1 MAKKGENI
9 YQRKDGRWEGRCVL
23 GRKADGKYVYRY
35 VYARSYQEVRDK
47 LIVEKSRNMDLL
59 KPPAETAVGD
69 QEMPEDK
76 ETLFCS
82 LAQDWL
88 AAKRLQIKEST
99 YIKYRNMVNA
109 YILPELGGLAWDS
122 LSRET
127 IERFCLKM
135 LTSGGRQKK
144 GLSAKTVS
152 DILSAV
158 SGIFRYASYHG
169 YRLTFDLSAMPV
181 KKETK
186 KMRILSRNE
195 QEKLCRFLRFEPSG
209 KDLGLLICLFAG
221 LRLGEICAL
230 RWEDISLS
238 EQTIHVH
245 RTMQRIQNGDYAGRF
260 DKCKGQVEEG
270 MAKTQDSKCSGEKMW
285 VGGGSGK
292 KATVGEASGKKTRI
306 IITEPKS
313 SDSIRIIPIPGE
325 LVRLLWFYGKGK
337 KGYVLTGREDTFVE
351 PRAMERHFERTLQKA
366 GMEKVN
372 FHALRHTFATRCVE
386 MDFDVKSLSEILGH
400 SNVSIT
406 LGRYVHPSMELK
418 RKNMQRLEEL
428 LAVS

>member
-59 KPPAETAVGD
+59 KPPAETAAGD
-69 QEMPEDK
+69 QGMSEDK
-76 ETLFCS
+76 GTLFGT

-260 DKCKGQVEEG
+260 DKCKTQVEER
-270 MAKTQDSKCSGEKMW
+270 AP
-285 VGGGSGK
+285 
-292 KATVGEASGKKTRI
+292 KTRI

-325 LVRLLWFYGKGK
+325 LVRLLWVYGKGK

-351 PRAMERHFERTLQKA
+351 PRSMERHFERTLQKA